1 VGGAAQAA
9 PAATAGPADAGA
21 AADLQIDVLVVGG
34 GPVGACIAALL
45 AAGAPRDSRRSLR
58 VAVLEPERP
67 ALPAPDAPLDLRVSA
82 YSRASERIL
91 ATAGAREQA
100 FSQRA
105 SPYER
110 MHVWHESVPARGP
123 DALTFD
129 AAEAGEANLGHIV
142 ENRAVQAALLD
153 AFAAA
158 GGDIVAGRLQSL
170 DFSGPRVLAR
180 TSAGDF
186 AARLV
191 VGADGARSAVRAAAS
206 LPLEAGDYGQ
216 LGIVATVATE
226 RPHERTAWQCF
237 LGHGTV
243 ALLPLA
249 DGTSSIVWSVPVA
262 QAERLV
268 ALAPDAFASELDR
281 ATDEV
286 LGHTRVVAG
295 PAAFPLRRAA
305 AERYVIERCAL
316 IGDAA
321 HVVHPLAG
329 QGVNLGLL
337 DAATLADVL
346 LAGWAEGEDPG
357 AMRLLRRY
365 ERWRRSENALMAR
378 AMDVFDRFL
387 ARGDDRVSRLAQRG
401 LGWVNRSAE
410 LKRIFVRRALG
421 LEGDLPPAA
430 RA

>member
-1 VGGAAQAA
+1 MSGEARHV
-9 PAATAGPADAGA
+9 
-21 AADLQIDVLVVGG
+21 DVLVVGG

-45 AAGAPRDSRRSLR
+45 VAGAPPDSRRGLS
-58 VAVLEPERP
+58 VAVLEPSRP
-67 ALPAPDAPLDLRVSA
+67 ALPAADAPLDLRVSA
-82 YSRASERIL
+82 FSRASERIL
-91 ATAGAREQA
+91 AAAGAHERV
-100 FSQRA
+100 FSRRA

-123 DALTFD
+123 EALTFD
-129 AAEAGEANLGHIV
+129 AGEAGEPDLGHII
-142 ENRAVQAALLD
+142 ENRLVQAALLD
-153 AFAAA
+153 AFEAA
-158 GGDIVAGRLQSL
+158 GGAIVPGQLQAL
-170 DFSGPRVLAR
+170 EFSAQRVLAR
-180 TSAGDF
+180 TTAGHF

-191 VGADGARSAVRAAAS
+191 VGADGARSAVREAAS

-249 DGTSSIVWSVPVA
+249 DGTSSIVWSVPTRE
-262 QAERLV
+262 AERLM
-268 ALAPDAFASELDR
+268 ALAPDAFARELDR

-286 LGHTRVVAG
+286 LGATRLVG
-295 PAAFPLRRAA
+295 ERAAFPLRRAA
-305 AERYVIERCAL
+305 AERYVVERCAL
-316 IGDAA
+316 VGDAA

-337 DAATLADVL
+337 DAATLAEVV
-346 LAGWAEGEDPG
+346 LAGREEGEDPG

-378 AMDVFDRFL
+378 AMDAFDRFL

-401 LGWVNRSAE
+401 LGWVNRSGE
-410 LKRIFVRRALG
+410 LKRLFVRRALG
-421 LEGDLPPAA
+421 LDGDLPSAA
-430 RA
+430 RPGRVA